1 MLNDDVSRSCRRAG
15 NRSREGWVIRLRTAR
30 VRSQGDARDSRLQ
43 LRQGRAHSAHYPFVK
58 YYERPT
64 QRAMPRRWSRQLS
77 VTSRAGPQVLS
88 SRYRYTHDIPIE
100 GFVERI
106 RTGSPP
112 PAAARERAGEP
123 GMMREAVTRNQQPR
137 VGSEPE

>member
-1 MLNDDVSRSCRRAG
+1 
-15 NRSREGWVIRLRTAR
+15 VIRLRTAR

-64 QRAMPRRWSRQLS
+64 QRAIASSVVSPIVRDPPVPVRRF
-77 VTSRAGPQVLS
+77 LS

-100 GFVERI
+100 GFVESI

-137 VGSEPE
+137 VG